1 MTVLVTA
8 ATRNGSTGEIADAI
22 GTALVDRGL
31 PAVVLRPE
39 AVHDLDGYDAVVL
52 GSAVYSGHWLPEA
65 LALVDRCS
73 GAWTGRRVWLFSSGP
88 VGDPARW
95 LTQKMG
101 VDPVDLPQIRAAT
114 GAREHRMFGGK
125 LDPTTLPFGQRMGL
139 ALFRGMR
146 GDFRDWDA
154 IRGWAAGIAD
164 ALHETPARTGRGTDG
179 AHPGRGAHPP
189 PGRGGL
195 RLRR

>member
-8 ATRNGSTGEIADAI
+8 ATKNGSTGEIARAI
-22 GTALVDRGL
+22 GEALVARG
-31 PAVVLRPE
+31 AATVVLPPE
-39 AVHDLDGYDAVVL
+39 EVRDLGGYDAVVL

-65 LALVDRCS
+65 LALVDR
-73 GAWTGRRVWLFSSGP
+73 GAGGWAGRRVWLFSSGP

-101 VDPVDLPQIRAAT
+101 VDPVDLPKIRAVT

-125 LDPTTLPFGQRMGL
+125 LDPKTLPLGQRMGL
-139 ALFRGMR
+139 ALVRGMR

-154 IRGWAAGIAD
+154 VRGWAAGIAD
-164 ALHETPARTGRGTDG
+164 SLPETPAR
-179 AHPGRGAHPP
+179 
-189 PGRGGL
+189 
-195 RLRR
+195 